1 MKKPPTLY
9 YTQNPS
15 EITHADLVYKYQDLA
30 SSFPSQ
36 LTPSDQPDKWQSKSY
51 YSQAPMDL
59 SAGEWTVHNRLT
71 FSTNSLKVF
80 GRGYHT
86 VMKMSKTNTAGLL
99 YITGHSV
106 VISDMRFVANPY
118 PTISSGKLIEIAS
131 GVNNVKIRN
140 CGFDCTRGEYAIY
153 ADGATNLTIEDCYF
167 TPGSNDVIYMLDCN
181 NAVVRNNKI
190 TAGAGVE
197 INLASTGA
205 GTVSTQSNFGIVLGN
220 HVGTGT
226 IRYNTTATSGNHQI
240 SGNNANA
247 TLTTY

>member
-86 VMKMSKTNTAGLL
+86 VMKMSKTN
-99 YITGHSV
+99 
-106 VISDMRFVANPY
+106 
-118 PTISSGKLIEIAS
+118 
-131 GVNNVKIRN
+131 
-140 CGFDCTRGEYAIY
+140 TRGEYAIY